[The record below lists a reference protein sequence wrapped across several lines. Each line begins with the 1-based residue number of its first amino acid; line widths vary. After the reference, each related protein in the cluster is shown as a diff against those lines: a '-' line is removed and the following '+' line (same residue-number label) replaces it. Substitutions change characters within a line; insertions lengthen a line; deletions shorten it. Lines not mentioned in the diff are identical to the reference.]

1 MPAGRRPMQR
11 RKERKQAK
19 KWKEGSKKRGRNKE
33 KVKERRK
40 RTWWFVG
47 FPRRMRRQIVK
58 QLKADPSTLSRSRL
72 EFPSESNPHNDGLK
86 LSATFS
92 FGREKAATRLKPTK
106 KERKRERDRVSKES
120 QTKNQNPFYWLH
132 KFVQLSNKLANMKAP
147 KPQPRPAEWERKRER
162 DVSCKWKREQMTWFW
177 RISARFALIYWG
189 L

>member
-19 KWKEGSKKRGRNKE
+19 KWKEGSKKGRNKE

-106 KERKRERDRVSKES
+106 KKREKERGTGWAKKARQKTKIHFIDCTNSFNCQTNWQIWRHKSHSQGQQSERERGRQMPVASERENRWPGFGEFRRVS
-120 QTKNQNPFYWLH
+120 L
-132 KFVQLSNKLANMKAP
+132 
-147 KPQPRPAEWERKRER
+147 
-162 DVSCKWKREQMTWFW
+162 
-177 RISARFALIYWG
+177 
-189 L
+189 

>member
-1 MPAGRRPMQR
+1 MKARQQ
-11 RKERKQAK
+11 E
-19 KWKEGSKKRGRNKE
+19 EGGRNKRKE
-33 KVKERRK
+33 KEKERGK

-86 LSATFS
+86 LSATS
-92 FGREKAATRLKPTK
+92 SLGREKAATRLKPTK
-106 KERKRERDRVSKES
+106 KRERKRERDRVSKES

-132 KFVQLSNKLANMKAP
+132 KFVQLSNKLANMKAQ
-147 KPQPRPAEWERKRER
+147 KPQPRPAEWERKRQG
-162 DVSCKWKREQMTWFW
+162 DFSCKWKREQMTWFW

>member
-1 MPAGRRPMQR
+1 MKARQQKEGGRKKKKEKEEE
-11 RKERKQAK
+11 KER
-19 KWKEGSKKRGRNKE
+19 G
-33 KVKERRK
+33 K
-40 RTWWFVG
+40 RTWWFDG

-72 EFPSESNPHNDGLK
+72 ELPSESNPHNDGLK

-92 FGREKAATRLKPTK
+92 SAREKAATRLKPTK
-106 KERKRERDRVSKES
+106 NETEQERERDRDSKES

-132 KFVQLSNKLANMKAP
+132 KFVQLSNKLANMKAQ

-162 DVSCKWKREQMTWFW
+162 DGSCKWKREQMTWFW